1 LPELGDARWTPPDGA
16 LKGIPPP
23 AAASA
28 PGRIALW
35 PLFAI
40 VAAILLAVDWKLYG
54 RRSPAGT
61 YFAEATVNP
70 NIPAVPQFPMA
81 AQTRADL
88 RRREVVR

>member
-1 LPELGDARWTPPDGA
+1 MGEAQWTLPEGA

-28 PGRIALW
+28 PTRIALW

-40 VAAILLAVDWKLYG
+40 LAAVLLGVDWKLYG
-54 RRSPAGT
+54 RKSPAGA
-61 YFAEATVNP
+61 YFAEASVNP

-88 RRREVVR
+88 RRREVAR